1 MTGVDL
7 DQWAKA
13 HLGHDFADK
22 ALLQRAITHGSH
34 GSGDYERLEFLG
46 DRVLG
51 CIIAAWLFTR
61 FEKETEGKLAVRFA
75 SLVDRTSCAD
85 VARAMDLP
93 AIMLMDHSA
102 RQAGVSHSDNVL
114 GDMCEALIGALYVDG
129 GMAAAESF
137 VHKAWA
143 PLLAAGA
150 RVRKDP
156 KSRLQEWA
164 QGKGL
169 PIPQYEVVRREGP
182 DHMPQFRVRVS
193 VRTQQPIEAMGSSKQ
208 EAEKLAA
215 AAMLEQVGG

>member
-1 MTGVDL
+1 MTGIDFG
-7 DQWAKA
+7 QWAKT
-13 HLGHDFADK
+13 HLGHDFADQS
-22 ALLQRAITHGSH
+22 LLQRAITHGSH
-34 GSGDYERLEFLG
+34 GSADYERLEFLG

-51 CIIAAWLFTR
+51 CIIAAWLFAR
-61 FEKETEGKLAVRFA
+61 FDKETEGKLAVRFA
-75 SLVDRTSCAD
+75 SLVDRTSCAE

-93 AIMLMDHSA
+93 AIMLMDPSA
-102 RQAGVSHSDNVL
+102 RQAGVNHSDNVL

-129 GMAAAESF
+129 GMAVAEAF
-137 VHKAWA
+137 VHKAWQ
-143 PLLAAGA
+143 PLLSAGA

-169 PIPQYEVVRREGP
+169 PIPHYEVVRREGP
-182 DHMPQFRVRVS
+182 DHQPQFRVRVT
-193 VRTQQPIEAMGSSKQ
+193 VRNQPAVEAMGASKQ